1 MKKIN
6 FLSLILMVLFTSW
19 TAKAEVNFDLTT
31 VGGVLVMGYDDV
43 SAERNKA
50 QEVRWITVA
59 NFGNSGTSG
68 RCSSVAKTFD
78 IKLGRTIEFFLAK
91 CDKLVINA
99 NIATG
104 RGLKV
109 NINDGADI
117 LLAGTGACEDY
128 EVLVNSEVP
137 VKIKV
142 QGQNSSSSWT
152 SLFTFF
158 YAPKVP
164 SISSF
169 KINNLEA
176 TIDQA
181 AKTIALELPFGTNIS
196 AVTPEVTLGGT
207 ATAYSPEGAQNFASG
222 PVVYTVT
229 DGAGAN
235 VEYTATITAK
245 ATPDTDKSITSL
257 TINGRPATIDE
268 TTGVITCEF
277 PGFEGPLA
285 NWPVVFE
292 LNSITA
298 TADFVSGTS
307 YDFAANAS
315 LTIKVKAQDNSEKS
329 YVVTPTVSTKKNVA
343 LLSFNGKAESY
354 DDKLLS
360 GFADYYVS
368 HVKAE
373 ATAPADIAAFY
384 ANYDLIV
391 LHANVSGT
399 NPTALATKTL
409 VGVKPMLNLK
419 AFFYNSGRWSW
430 STAAPQNAPA
440 GSDASTV
447 AVSLQNHPVFAGV
460 QFEGEILRFY
470 ENLPAANTNAIQYA
484 SDLATLTDM
493 TSHTLATVNTT
504 GIHMHEIQNN
514 PAAKFMMIG
523 LSMEGNNYTYFNA
536 NTVNLLKN
544 TAAYL
549 LDTQAAYNYLTTA
562 TEATQAGKL
571 KFINNEL
578 QNPDAVTVTV
588 YNLAGSVVLRSNQT
602 TIPLDKLQQGVYI
615 IKANDQLLKIVK

>member
-6 FLSLILMVLFTSW
+6 FLSLFLMVLISGW

-50 QEVRWITVA
+50 LEERWITVA

-78 IKLGRTIEFFLAK
+78 IKLGRTIDFFLAK

-117 LLAGTGACEDY
+117 LLAGTGACMDY
-128 EVLVNSEVP
+128 EVPVNSEVP
-137 VKIKV
+137 VKIRV
-142 QGQNSSSSWT
+142 QGQSSSSSWT
-152 SLFTFF
+152 SLFTFY
-158 YAPKVP
+158 YAAKVP
-164 SISSF
+164 TISSF
-169 KINNLEA
+169 KINNLDA
-176 TIDQA
+176 TIDQT
-181 AKTIALELPFGTNIS
+181 AKTIGLELPYGTDIT

-207 ATAYSPEGAQNFASG
+207 AKGYSPKGVQNFTLG
-222 PVVYTVT
+222 PVVYTAT
-229 DGAGAN
+229 DSAGTT
-235 VEYTATITAK
+235 VDYTATITAK
-245 ATPDTDKSITSL
+245 ATPDTEKSITSL
-257 TINGRPATIDE
+257 TINGRVASIDE
-268 TTGVITCEF
+268 ASGAISCEF
-277 PGFEGPLA
+277 PSFEGPLA
-285 NWPVVFE
+285 NWPVVFTV
-292 LNSITA
+292 NSLTA
-298 TADFVSGTS
+298 TTDFVSGS
-307 YDFAANAS
+307 SFNFATNAS
-315 LTIKVKAQDNSEKS
+315 LTIKVKAQDNSEKT
-329 YVVTPTVSTKKNVA
+329 YVVTPVVSTKKNVA

-360 GFADYYVS
+360 GFAAYFVS

-384 ANYDLIV
+384 TNYDLIV

-399 NPTALATKTL
+399 NPTALATKSL

-419 AFFYNSGRWSW
+419 AFFYNAGRWSW

-440 GSDASTV
+440 GADSSIVASQ
-447 AVSLQNHPVFAGV
+447 LQNHPVFAGV
-460 QFEGEILRFY
+460 QFEGEKLRFY
-470 ENLPAANTNAIQYA
+470 ENLPATNTNAIQYA
-484 SDLATLTDM
+484 SDLATLADM
-493 TSHTLATVNTT
+493 TSHTLATVNVT

-578 QNPDAVTVTV
+578 QNPDAVGVSV

-602 TIPLDKLQQGVYI
+602 TIALDKLQQGVYL
-615 IKANDQLLKIVK
+615 IKADGQLLKIVK